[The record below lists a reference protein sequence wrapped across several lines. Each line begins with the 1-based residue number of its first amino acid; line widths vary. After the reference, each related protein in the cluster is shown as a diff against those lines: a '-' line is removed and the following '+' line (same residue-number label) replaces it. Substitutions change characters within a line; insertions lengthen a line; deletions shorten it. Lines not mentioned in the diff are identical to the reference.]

1 MVAAELVGVELV
13 GVELVGV
20 EPVGVELVEVA
31 WTCTNLYSVR
41 LRYVVH
47 ILSSCRRRGMSFA

>member
-1 MVAAELVGVELV
+1 MVAAELV